1 MTEESLSKIVEQSL
15 NSIDLKKLEDVKDG
29 STKDK
34 TFALLKLLS
43 GDVVGAAESE
53 LQAISDYKEGEF
65 FRKYVR
71 FLYELVETSVEE
83 RHKFIEEVQ
92 EKAEDYSGN
101 VIFGI
106 VDRMDNINKE
116 QILARLTVAKIHAWI
131 SMEDFF
137 RLSSMLE
144 RIPYVDLKLLPKY
157 QIPYYDESGDTEL
170 LYATGALE
178 IHTIDYSGSNKYIL
192 SLLGEK
198 LLLFGCGINLE
209 MKREK
214 GTNVELPTMTEDDVH
229 DIVNGAIEKATPSI
243 EGEALKWEEL

>member
-15 NSIDLKKLEDVKDG
+15 NTPDLKKLAKVKDG

-34 TFALLKLLS
+34 TFALLKLIS
-43 GDVVGAAESE
+43 RDVVGAAESE
-53 LQAISDYKEGEF
+53 LQAISNYKDGEF

-71 FLYELVETSVEE
+71 FLYELVDTTAEE
-83 RHKFIEEVQ
+83 RHQFIEEVH

-116 QILARLTVAKIHAWI
+116 QMLARLTVAKMNGWI
-131 SMEDFF
+131 TIEEFF

-157 QIPYYDESGDTEL
+157 KMPYYDESGDTEL
-170 LYATGALE
+170 LYATGVLQLNTLDADGPNL
-178 IHTIDYSGSNKYIL
+178 YVL
-192 SLLGEK
+192 STLGEK
-198 LLLFGCGINLE
+198 LLLFGCGIKLDV
-209 MKREK
+209 KRER
-214 GTNVELPTMTEDDVH
+214 GTNVDVPSINTEKVEELINKKV
-229 DIVNGAIEKATPSI
+229 EKAVP
-243 EGEALKWEEL
+243 EVVNHALEWEEL

>member
-15 NSIDLKKLEDVKDG
+15 NSVDLKKLEEVKDG
-29 STKDK
+29 STKEK

-43 GDVVGAAESE
+43 GDVVGAVESE
-53 LQAISDYKEGEF
+53 MQAITDYKEGEF

-71 FLYELVETSVEE
+71 FLYELVDTTVEE
-83 RHKFIEEVQ
+83 RHQFIEEVH

-116 QILARLTVAKIHAWI
+116 QILARLTVAKIHSWI
-131 SMEDFF
+131 SIEEFF

-157 QIPYYDESGDTEL
+157 KEPYYDESGDTEL
-170 LYATGALE
+170 LYATGVLE
-178 IHTIDYSGSNKYIL
+178 IHTIDYNGSNKYIL
-192 SLLGEK
+192 SILGEK
-198 LLLFGCGINLE
+198 LLLFGCGVKLD
-209 MKREK
+209 MKRGK
-214 GTNVELPTMTEDDVH
+214 GTNVELPTMTEEDVH
-229 DIVNGAIEKATPSI
+229 EIVNGAIEKAGPTF
-243 EGEALKWEEL
+243 EGETLKWKEL